1 MKNYRLISN
10 KTGFTIVELLIAM
23 GVFSFVL
30 LLVTVV
36 IIGIG
41 NLYSKG
47 INLSRNQDTVRNIVN
62 DIAQNIAYNSSPPI
76 TSSPASVNALCIG
89 DIRYTYVTGKRIG
102 DGTPPYKHVLW
113 RDKLSSPGSCPT
125 ADLTLTEPST
135 SSNGGIVGSGVE
147 MIPGNTQILT
157 LTITNS
163 SPYTINMTIAYGDP
177 SNINASNQ
185 CKSSSN
191 SQNCAVSSL
200 TTSVVRRL

>member
-1 MKNYRLISN
+1 
-10 KTGFTIVELLIAM
+10 M

-76 TSSPASVNALCIG
+76 TPSSAPVNALCIG
-89 DIRYTYVTGKRIG
+89 DIRYTYVTGNRIG
-102 DGTPPYKHVLW
+102 DGTPPYQHVLW
-113 RDKLSSPGSCPT
+113 RDKLSSSVSCTT
-125 ADLTLTEPST
+125 ADLTRADPST
-135 SSNGGIVGSGVE
+135 ASNGGVPGSGVE

-163 SPYTINMTIAYGDP
+163 SQYTIDMTIAYGDP

-185 CKSSSN
+185 CMSSSN
-191 SQNCAVSSL
+191 SHNCAVSSL